1 MRTKIM
7 MHPSKDLEKSNDNI
21 ATIMTT
27 GKVTNYIMNY
37 DKAKKQLLK
46 SAKWQKVEFSKQTK
60 T

>member
-1 MRTKIM
+1 MT
-7 MHPSKDLEKSNDNI
+7 HPSKDLEKSNDNI

-37 DKAKKQLLK
+37 DKAMKQLLK